1 METTDHSPGPTEPPD
16 AFPEGT
22 SSPGE
27 LDTGEGTGAGG
38 LPALSP
44 EEQLH
49 LLAVARSAVEE
60 ALYHGRIPKVR
71 ADNPRLDRPG
81 ASFVTL
87 WHADTGELRGCR
99 GEVVAVRPLIQSVA
113 FMAVAAALDDPRFP
127 PVSREEL
134 PHLRFEISVLGPPRP
149 IRPEEVEVG
158 RHGLMIAMGSSRGLL
173 LPEVPVRYG
182 WDPEAFLRA
191 LCQKAGLPEE
201 AWRLPQAELFA
212 FEALSWE
219 EP

>member
-1 METTDHSPGPTEPPD
+1 METTDHSPGPTEPLD
-16 AFPEGT
+16 AFPEGP
-22 SSPGE
+22 SGSADPE
-27 LDTGEGTGAGG
+27 IAEGARAAG
-38 LPALSP
+38 LPTLSP
-44 EEQLH
+44 EDQLH

-71 ADNPRLDRPG
+71 ADRPHLDRPG

-87 WHADTGELRGCR
+87 WRADTGELRGCR

-127 PVSREEL
+127 PVTQEEL
-134 PHLRFEISVLGPPRP
+134 AHLRFEISVLSPPRP

-158 RHGLMIAMGSSRGLL
+158 RHGLMIVVGSSRGLL

-212 FEALSWE
+212 FETLSWE